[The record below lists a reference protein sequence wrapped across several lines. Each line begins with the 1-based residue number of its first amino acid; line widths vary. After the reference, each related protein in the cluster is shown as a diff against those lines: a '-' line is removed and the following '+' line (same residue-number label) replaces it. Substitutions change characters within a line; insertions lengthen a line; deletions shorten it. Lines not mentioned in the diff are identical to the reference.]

1 MARVEIPGGLRHRI
15 GGRAV
20 LEIEAASI
28 RELLR
33 RLDEQYPG
41 IAEELKASTRVA
53 IDGELVG
60 EALGDAILEP
70 VGQDSE
76 VIFIQAVAGG

>member
-1 MARVEIPGGLRHRI
+1 M
-15 GGRAV
+15 
-20 LEIEAASI
+20 

-33 RLDEQYPG
+33 RLDERYPG
-41 IAEELKASTRVA
+41 IAEELKLTSRVA

-70 VGQDSE
+70 IGPDSE
-76 VIFIQAVAGG
+76 VIFIQAIAGG